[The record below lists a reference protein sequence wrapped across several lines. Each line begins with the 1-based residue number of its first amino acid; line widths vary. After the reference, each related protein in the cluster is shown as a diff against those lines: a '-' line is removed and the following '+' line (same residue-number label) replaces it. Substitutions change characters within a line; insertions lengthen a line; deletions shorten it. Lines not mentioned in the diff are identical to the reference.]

1 MELVKVGSGGMV
13 AIGRIVAIANPN
25 SSPIKRIVRRARDS
39 GFLIDMTYGRPRKAV
54 IIFES
59 GHIVLAPISP
69 EEIEERRKEGK

>member
-1 MELVKVGSGGMV
+1 
-13 AIGRIVAIANPN
+13 
-25 SSPIKRIVRRARDS
+25 
-39 GFLIDMTYGRPRKAV
+39 MTYGRPRKAV